1 MGIIKAVTTAVGGAL
16 ADQWL
21 EAVEPDDMGDRTVF
35 VRGVQVRR
43 GKGSNTKG
51 SSDIVS
57 DGSVIH
63 VYPNQFMMLVDGGK
77 IVDYTA
83 EEGYYKVSHSSMP
96 SMFNGQF
103 GEALKESFNRIR
115 FGGVTPG
122 AQKVYYVNLQEI
134 KGIKFG
140 TRNPVN
146 YFDNF
151 YNAELF
157 LRAHGTYSIKVTDP
171 IKFYAE
177 VIPKN
182 ADHVEIDSINE
193 QYLSE
198 FLEALQTS
206 INQMSA
212 DGTRISYVTSRS
224 RELGQYMAQTLD
236 EEWTRMRGME
246 IQAVGIDSITYDED
260 SQNLLNLRN
269 RGALMSDPSIREG
282 YVQTTIAEGLKN
294 AGSNDS
300 GAMAGFMGM
309 GMGMQMGGGFM
320 GAASN
325 TNMQQ
330 MQMNQAPGQMP
341 GNTGMPGMGGHPTG
355 GQPAGNQPMGG
366 QPAGGQPMGG
376 QPMGNLSMGN
386 QPSGVQPAGSQWA
399 VPNQMA
405 GMQPGS
411 AGMAGQMP
419 GTQPGSAWTCPGC
432 GTSNTGKFCGECGH
446 PRPDTPWTCACGN
459 INTGKFCSECGK
471 PRP

>member
-246 IQAVGIDSITYDED
+246 IQAVGIASITYDEE
-260 SQNLLNLRN
+260 SQNLINLRN
-269 RGALMSDPSIREG
+269 RGAMMSDPSIREG

-341 GNTGMPGMGGHPTG
+341 GNTGMPGMGGHPAG

-366 QPAGGQPMGG
+366 QPMGG
-376 QPMGNLSMGN
+376 QPMGNQPMGN

>member
-246 IQAVGIDSITYDED
+246 IQAVGIASITYDEE
-260 SQNLLNLRN
+260 SQNLINLRN
-269 RGALMSDPSIREG
+269 RGAMMSDPSIREG

-341 GNTGMPGMGGHPTG
+341 GNTGMPGMGGQPAG
-355 GQPAGNQPMGG
+355 GQPAGNQPV
-366 QPAGGQPMGG
+366 GG
-376 QPMGNLSMGN
+376 QPMGNQPMGN

-471 PRP
+471 PRS

>member
-122 AQKVYYVNLQEI
+122 TQKVYYVNLQEI

-246 IQAVGIDSITYDED
+246 IQAVGIASITYDEE
-260 SQNLLNLRN
+260 SQNLINLRN
-269 RGALMSDPSIREG
+269 RGAMMSDPSIREG

-341 GNTGMPGMGGHPTG
+341 GNTGMPGMGGHPMG

-366 QPAGGQPMGG
+366 QPAGGQPMAS
-376 QPMGNLSMGN
+376 QPV
-386 QPSGVQPAGSQWA
+386 GVQPAGSQWA

-405 GMQPGS
+405 GTQPGS

-459 INTGKFCSECGK
+459 INTGKFCSDCGK

>member
-246 IQAVGIDSITYDED
+246 IQAVGIASITYDEE
-260 SQNLLNLRN
+260 SQNLINLRN
-269 RGALMSDPSIREG
+269 RGAMMSDPSIREG

-341 GNTGMPGMGGHPTG
+341 GNTGMPGMGGHPMG

-366 QPAGGQPMGG
+366 HPTGGQPMAS
-376 QPMGNLSMGN
+376 QPV
-386 QPSGVQPAGSQWA
+386 GVQPAGSQWA

-405 GMQPGS
+405 GTQPGS

-459 INTGKFCSECGK
+459 INTGKFCSDCGK

>member
-1 MGIIKAVTTAVGGAL
+1 MGIIKAVASAVGGAL

-21 EAVEPDDMGDRTVF
+21 EAIEPDDMGDRIVF
-35 VRGVQVRR
+35 ARGVQVRR

-57 DGSVIH
+57 NGSVIH

-77 IVDYTA
+77 VVDYTA
-83 EEGYYKVSHSSMP
+83 EEGYYTIDHSAMP

-115 FGGVTPG
+115 FGGITPT

-171 IKFYAE
+171 LKFYGE

-182 ADHVEIDSINE
+182 ADRVDIDSINE

-198 FLEALQTS
+198 FLEAFQTS
-206 INQMSA
+206 VNQMSA
-212 DGTRISYVTSRS
+212 DGTRISFVTSKS
-224 RELGQYMAQTLD
+224 RELGRYMADTLD
-236 EEWTRMRGME
+236 EEWNKLRGME
-246 IQAVGIDSITYDED
+246 IQSVGIASITYDEE
-260 SQNLLNLRN
+260 SQNLINLRN
-269 RGALMSDPSIREG
+269 SGAMMGVPGIREG
-282 YVQTTIAEGLKN
+282 YVQSTIAEGLKN
-294 AGSNDS
+294 AGSNS
-300 GAMAGFMGM
+300 AGSLAGFMGM
-309 GMGMQMGGGFM
+309 GFGMQTGGGFM

-330 MQMNQAPGQMP
+330 MQNQGNWSAAGAQQAGMNPGPGVPAGARQTGMDPGPGAPGGTARAGMNP
-341 GNTGMPGMGGHPTG
+341 G
-355 GQPAGNQPMGG
+355 AGAPVGTAQ
-366 QPAGGQPMGG
+366 
-376 QPMGNLSMGN
+376 
-386 QPSGVQPAGSQWA
+386 SGVNPGAGAPVGTAQS
-399 VPNQMA
+399 
-405 GMQPGS
+405 GMNPG
-411 AGMAGQMP
+411 P
-419 GTQPGSAWTCPGC
+419 GTAGWYCPNC
-432 GTSNTGKFCGECGH
+432 GTPNSGKFCSECGN
-446 PRPDTPWTCACGN
+446 PRPAADWTCSCGTVN
-459 INTGKFCSECGK
+459 SGKFCSECGK

>member
-246 IQAVGIDSITYDED
+246 IQAVGIASITYDEE
-260 SQNLLNLRN
+260 SQNLINLRN
-269 RGALMSDPSIREG
+269 RGAMMSDPSIREG

-341 GNTGMPGMGGHPTG
+341 GNTGMPGMGGHPAG
-355 GQPAGNQPMGG
+355 GQPAGG

-376 QPMGNLSMGN
+376 QPMGNQPMGN

-432 GTSNTGKFCGECGH
+432 GTSNTGKFCSECGH

>member
-182 ADHVEIDSINE
+182 ADHVEIDTINE

-246 IQAVGIDSITYDED
+246 IQAVGIASITYDEE
-260 SQNLLNLRN
+260 SQNLINLRN
-269 RGALMSDPSIREG
+269 RGAMMSDPSIREG

-341 GNTGMPGMGGHPTG
+341 GNTGMPGMGG
-355 GQPAGNQPMGG
+355 

-376 QPMGNLSMGN
+376 QPMGNQPMGN

>member
-1 MGIIKAVTTAVGGAL
+1 MGIIKAVTQAVGSAL
-16 ADQWL
+16 GDQWL
-21 EAVEPDDMGDRTVF
+21 EAIEPDDMGDQTVF
-35 VRGVQVRR
+35 VRGIQVRKGR
-43 GKGSNTKG
+43 GSNTKG
-51 SSDIVS
+51 SGDVVS
-57 DGSVIH
+57 DGSLIH

-246 IQAVGIDSITYDED
+246 IQAVGIASITYDEE
-260 SQNLLNLRN
+260 SQNLINLRN
-269 RGALMSDPSIREG
+269 RGAMMSDPSIREG

-341 GNTGMPGMGGHPTG
+341 GNTGMTG
-355 GQPAGNQPMGG
+355 
-366 QPAGGQPMGG
+366 MGG
-376 QPMGNLSMGN
+376 QPMGNQPMGN

>member
-246 IQAVGIDSITYDED
+246 IQAVGIASITYDEE
-260 SQNLLNLRN
+260 SQNLINLRN
-269 RGALMSDPSIREG
+269 RGAMMSDPSIREG

-330 MQMNQAPGQMP
+330 MQMNQAPPAELLLQPEQALQFVHQAFCPICGRGEEAFIPQI
-341 GNTGMPGMGGHPTG
+341 GGVVLLDKIP
-355 GQPAGNQPMGG
+355 QVDLLLPVPAFESLPSCKFHGDAP
-366 QPAGGQPMGG
+366 
-376 QPMGNLSMGN
+376 LSFDR
-386 QPSGVQPAGSQWA
+386 
-399 VPNQMA
+399 
-405 GMQPGS
+405 
-411 AGMAGQMP
+411 
-419 GTQPGSAWTCPGC
+419 CPGC
-432 GTSNTGKFCGECGH
+432 QPDKTKRATQMVYPSML
-446 PRPDTPWTCACGN
+446 PRQPA
-459 INTGKFCSECGK
+459 
-471 PRP
+471 